1 MAKNPLLVAF
11 LSFLWP
17 GLGEIYT
24 GKVLMVLGLIFLS
37 LILSTV
43 TIVLTLFSGIL
54 YIVVWALCYL

>member
-37 LILSTV
+37 LILSTWP
-43 TIVLTLFSGIL
+43 L
-54 YIVVWALCYL
+54 Y